1 MAFKIATNVASL
13 NTQRW
18 LGISTAAENK
28 SLERLS
34 SGYKINRAA
43 DDAAG
48 SSLALKL
55 NVKGM
60 AINKGIDN
68 GNQAV
73 AMLQTAEGGVDQIAN
88 ILTRLKELA
97 TQSASDN
104 TTDRASLE
112 AERANLVGEIN
123 NIAAGTKYEST
134 GLLQGASTAA
144 GFGVSLTVGQ
154 GFSSFDVSGAKAGTF
169 TLTVATAGATTIALY
184 DGTTTQTVTIVKPTG
199 FNTAVAN
206 FNQLGVKVTINAS
219 VGVTT
224 ATNGFTVTAGTSSF
238 AFQLGSDNASQD
250 QISIAIGNFNA
261 NVAGGGVFGT
271 TLTTGDINTKATA
284 QTYMDTVDQAV
295 TNLNTQRGAIGA
307 AQNQLGYHVAN
318 LQTMYENTQSAQS
331 TIKDADFAKEM
342 ADFTKHQI
350 MTQSGIA
357 MLAQSNQ
364 LPQLVLSLLK

>member
-18 LGISTAAENK
+18 LGISTASENK

-112 AERANLVGEIN
+112 AERSNLVGEIN

-144 GFGVSLTVGQ
+144 GFGISLTVGQ

-206 FNQLGVKVTINAS
+206 FNQLGVKVTINAN

-238 AFQLGSDNASQD
+238 AFQLGSDNAGQD
-250 QISIAIGNFNA
+250 QISVSVGNFNA
-261 NVAGGGVFGT
+261 NAAGGVFGT

-284 QTYMDTVDQAV
+284 QTYMDTVDAAV

-342 ADFTKHQI
+342 ADFTKNQI

-357 MLAQSNQ
+357 MLAQANQ